1 MNRNYRNLT
10 IMLILPVL
18 ISCGKKQAGK
28 MNEAKRQIQLPFRK
42 AVQIAWKGIRI
53 RWWRSLL
60 VTSGVILALGFLTY
74 ILFSDAMGQGVLK
87 YGSDALKTDL
97 GNRGLLS
104 KLSDADARVQTWW
117 MVGLALLISF
127 VGIINAMVMSVTERF
142 REIGT
147 MKCLGAMDTFI
158 IKLFL
163 LESAFQGLIGTAIGI
178 VIGLLLSYAEGMLT
192 YGSDVWSLLS
202 AADMVRIIGICYL
215 IGTVLTMMGALYPAW
230 RAAKMQP
237 VDAMRSEV

>member
-1 MNRNYRNLT
+1 M
-10 IMLILPVL
+10 
-18 ISCGKKQAGK
+18 S
-28 MNEAKRQIQLPFRK
+28 EAKRQIQLPFRK
-42 AVQIAWKGIRI
+42 AIQIAWKGIRI

-74 ILFSDAMGQGVLK
+74 ILFSDSMGQGVLK
-87 YGSDALKTDL
+87 HGSAALKEEL
-97 GNRGLLS
+97 SNCGLLS
-104 KLSDADARVQTWW
+104 RLSDADARVQTWW

-127 VGIINAMVMSVTERF
+127 VGIINSMVMSVTERF

-178 VIGLLLSYAEGMLT
+178 VIGLILSYTEGLVT
-192 YGSDVWSLLS
+192 YGHEVWGLLG
-202 AADMVRIIGICYL
+202 ANDMFKIIGICYA
-215 IGTVLTMMGALYPAW
+215 IGTALTMTGALYPAW